1 MSLQFLVTA
10 LIVVL
15 APGTGVIYTVSTGL
29 SHGRSASIAAAVGC
43 TLGILPPMTA
53 AILGLATML
62 HASVFFFQMF
72 KALGVAYLIYMAW
85 SISREK
91 GALEIDPQHEL
102 QPLGRIAVRGIL
114 INILNPKLSI
124 FFLAFLPQFVPVD
137 AAHPLLLMTGMS
149 LIFMMMTFIVFSGY
163 GAFASAVRYRV
174 VSSPVVMSCLRW
186 GFAAAFVALGF
197 SLVFER
203 P

>member
-43 TLGILPPMTA
+43 TLGTLPPMTA

-62 HASVFFFQMF
+62 HASAFFFQMF

-91 GALEIDPQHEL
+91 GGLEIDPQHEL

-197 SLVFER
+197 RLVFER